1 MKIHHRIPLAAF
13 RRETA
18 TPEYQHEVARS
29 TASAEMAYQ
38 QAQRRLAAAEK
49 RRRKADDAVLAAASI
64 GHSTAR
70 LAREAA
76 ILAELEELRR
86 EELLQIEALMKSYPA
101 STTHRGRGSYR
112 PIPQPGPVI

>member
-1 MKIHHRIPLAAF
+1 MKIHHRVPIAAY
-13 RRETA
+13 RSEA
-18 TPEYQHEVARS
+18 ISADYQHEVDRS
-29 TASAEMAYQ
+29 TASAEMAYA

-49 RRRKADDAVLAAASI
+49 RRRKADEAVLAAASV

-86 EELLQIEALMKSYPA
+86 EELLQIEALMKSAPA
-101 STTHRGRGSYR
+101 SLMHRGRGSYR
-112 PIPQPGPVI
+112 P